1 MKKNLFLV
9 LMSSICLSVFAQ
21 SNSTDNLD
29 LKTEKTEKRIIVK
42 KIVREGGNGHSDE
55 EIQKMVEAELKA
67 AEGQSGNQE
76 IRIFLDEDGNQQKV
90 IMNGDQKVIVLN
102 NEDHNAHDFNFKNHC
117 TKANVEC
124 DPNKA
129 VMGVVLRN
137 AGGSNGASIE
147 RVFEG
152 SGASKAGLQEGDI
165 LLKINS
171 SKVIDVE
178 SAIEALSG
186 LKVDDKV
193 KVSYLRNGETQ
204 KTTIS
209 LGVCTPDMCK
219 PACPRTY
226 GFDSKEFKQ
235 QMRESAEEL
244 KVEALKLK
252 EKAKELK
259 EELELELKQKKES
272 SQNESTESLEISYL
286 SGTPN
291 PNQGQLRISYSGEKG
306 PIQVS
311 VIDLNGKEIYSE
323 KVADFSG
330 KYEKEINLENAKG
343 TVILKITQGSK
354 MLKEKIIIE

>member
-1 MKKNLFLV
+1 MKKSVFLV
-9 LMSSICLSVFAQ
+9 LMTCLCFSVFAQ
-21 SNSTDNLD
+21 SNSTEKTDK
-29 LKTEKTEKRIIVK
+29 KTEKTEKKIIIK
-42 KIVREGGNGHSDE
+42 KIVRDGGNETSDE
-55 EIQKMVEAELKA
+55 EIQKMVEEELKA
-67 AEGQSGNQE
+67 VEGEGGNKE
-76 IRIFLDEDGNQQKV
+76 IRIFIDEDGNQQKV
-90 IMNGDQKVIVLN
+90 IINGDQKVIVLDQD
-102 NEDHNAHDFNFKNHC
+102 EQIENAYKSHGSC
-117 TKANVEC
+117 SKAKVTC

-152 SGASKAGLQEGDI
+152 SGASKAGIQEGDI

-204 KTTIS
+204 KATIS
-209 LGVCTPDMCK
+209 LGICTPDMCK
-219 PACPRTY
+219 PSCPRTY
-226 GFDSKEFKQ
+226 GFDAKEFKQ

-259 EELELELKQKKES
+259 NELEMELKQKNES
-272 SQNESTESLEISYL
+272 SQNESTESLELSYL

-291 PNQGQLRISYSGEKG
+291 PNQGQLKIAYSGEKG

-330 KYEKEINLENAKG
+330 KYEKEINLDNAKG